1 MILTEQ
7 QYKNLYR
14 NYFHGAKTGKLE
26 KADSFYDYF
35 YLTNSFVYAALY
47 ACSEDPLIGRVY
59 RFTLK
64 EGLNIF
70 NAHSKKDVEKLRLY
84 FFKNKTQIDK
94 DWYWRG
100 LEKEDW
106 NCIFNGANKDL
117 FIKAIKACN
126 FDGFFNYEW
135 TEKYKKN
142 FEVEKGKRISTAPA
156 IGIFDITKLKQ
167 REIIEYKNYFE
178 YKDFT
183 EEYNFEKN
191 SLIDVV
197 VKAKERNQD
206 PFEMGKD
213 YIQTKGVFLTEKGLD
228 FALDFNPLKEKYKRD
243 RFEDEIY
250 KKLQEKEICFDYLSR
265 GYFLTKQKQVKCF
278 FGKRQLQAFV
288 KKYNLN
294 ESLLENYENYERD
307 KSYRVWC

>member
-7 QYKNLYR
+7 QYKNLNR

-26 KADSFYDYF
+26 KTDSLYDYF

-84 FFKNKTQIDK
+84 FFKNKTQVNK

-106 NCIFNGANKDL
+106 NCIFIGINREL
-117 FIKAIKACN
+117 FIEAIKNCG

-135 TEKYKKN
+135 TKKYKETFKI
-142 FEVEKGKRISTAPA
+142 EKGERIPTAPA
-156 IGIFDITKLKQ
+156 VGIFDITKLKQ
-167 REIIEYKNYFE
+167 REIIG
-178 YKDFT
+178 YKDYFKHRDFI
-183 EEYNFEKN
+183 EEYNFEK
-191 SLIDVV
+191 
-197 VKAKERNQD
+197 K
-206 PFEMGKD
+206 F
-213 YIQTKGVFLTEKGLD
+213 
-228 FALDFNPLKEKYKRD
+228 FNRCCCKSKR
-243 RFEDEIY
+243 
-250 KKLQEKEICFDYLSR
+250 
-265 GYFLTKQKQVKCF
+265 
-278 FGKRQLQAFV
+278 KRS
-288 KKYNLN
+288 
-294 ESLLENYENYERD
+294 ESF
-307 KSYRVWC
+307 